1 MLRKVIDDGDL
12 SFIINHVVGLSKKSR
27 CSLIDLLDKT
37 NLEEII
43 NFSSRIANKLQSLE
57 LLEKIVLS
65 ETDKHIELY
74 KKVANTI
81 FKNSWILGDEYL
93 SSIPTQPQQGITNV
107 LEGLFS
113 KYIPQKVTKKYT
125 AITGCKPS
133 VRKLISQITFNERRL
148 DYNKKE
154 LSVVIIFAPAIQIGQ
169 PETVCI
175 ESFLYELGNNNEYS
189 KSNTMFKIYFVASKL
204 DAFAR
209 QKINAS
215 TSEHFVYPNMNSGND
230 NIRSY
235 LMDWASLIDYNRE
248 KLSCAAETLKMNRI
262 DVETAFLQEYPDL
275 FEGKNKAQLRVIK

>member
-1 MLRKVIDDGDL
+1 M
-12 SFIINHVVGLSKKSR
+12 
-27 CSLIDLLDKT
+27 
-37 NLEEII
+37 
-43 NFSSRIANKLQSLE
+43 
-57 LLEKIVLS
+57 
-65 ETDKHIELY
+65 
-74 KKVANTI
+74 
-81 FKNSWILGDEYL
+81 GDEYL

-189 KSNTMFKIYFVASKL
+189 KSNTMFKNLFCGV
-204 DAFAR
+204 
-209 QKINAS
+209 KIRCFRP
-215 TSEHFVYPNMNSGND
+215 TKDKCVL
-230 NIRSY
+230 R
-235 LMDWASLIDYNRE
+235 
-248 KLSCAAETLKMNRI
+248 LSILCTQ
-262 DVETAFLQEYPDL
+262 T
-275 FEGKNKAQLRVIK
+275 